1 MDPFPVDVDM
11 STGPGGM
18 RRAVQQHYEPPP
30 LDLSDLP
37 NLLQHHDW
45 PVRSANPAIPEQ
57 DPCVNED
64 GIEQRAP
71 SIVRMDAY
79 DAHEAAAAHF
89 PHGIAIEI
97 APESLREIEGQ
108 TFGFCLDDFDDD
120 DSEFWFGDLLLSA
133 LDADVSTADTANAG
147 ETSVPA
153 ESARLA
159 DDDDDS
165 MASFM
170 PVVVGVVPNTPPPSF
185 SLFVPS
191 PIQPMSEGYT
201 STPPTTASFANFFSA
216 WDGQDLEWARGV
228 HVTRSVG
235 LTSAAGL

>member
-1 MDPFPVDVDM
+1 VAQLLPDAATSPIERVFWEGEEIALTVGTLAPEDAEMIFEERMDEDIRAASASSHGEAADSGASEPSELDGGLSVVHEEFEEWRERRWRERNSHAGPSEDRGSMDPFPVDVDM

-18 RRAVQQHYEPPP
+18 RRAVQLHYAPPP

-64 GIEQRAP
+64 GIEQWAP

-120 DSEFWFGDLLLSA
+120 D
-133 LDADVSTADTANAG
+133 
-147 ETSVPA
+147 
-153 ESARLA
+153 
-159 DDDDDS
+159 DDS
-165 MASFM
+165 GS
-170 PVVVGVVPNTPPPSF
+170 G
-185 SLFVPS
+185 
-191 PIQPMSEGYT
+191 
-201 STPPTTASFANFFSA
+201 
-216 WDGQDLEWARGV
+216 
-228 HVTRSVG
+228 
-235 LTSAAGL
+235 SAAAA